1 MTTQQEESE
10 NRSASVMRSSA
21 FPFETHNP
29 SGVPGITEIEA
40 TVIAAIA
47 GHVAEGVE
55 GVARLGNTGGI
66 LRTVAD
72 TLRSTQSAKSAG
84 VDVEAGKRE
93 AILDVEVVVVYGHRV
108 PTVVQN
114 VREAIAKAIY
124 DQISLVAKEIN
135 VDVVGIEFPTNAPRL
150 GLE

>member
-1 MTTQQEESE
+1 MTTQQAESG
-10 NRSASVMRSSA
+10 NSGASTLHPNA
-21 FPFETHNP
+21 FPFETENP

-40 TVIAAIA
+40 SVIAAIA
-47 GHVAEGVE
+47 GHVAEGVD

-66 LRTVAD
+66 IRAVAD
-72 TLRSTQSAKSAG
+72 TLRSAQSSKSTG

-93 AILDVEVVVVYGHRV
+93 AILDLEVVVVYGHRV

-114 VREAIAKAIY
+114 VREAIAKTIY